1 MARIMIVDDSLIV
14 RMNLKK
20 ILLNNG
26 HEVVAEASN
35 GEEACLKYME
45 NNPDVVTL
53 DITMPKMDGIE
64 ALSKICEKDEEAN
77 IIMISALGQEMKIL
91 EALDKG
97 AKHYIIKPFKEE
109 DVLKKINNVL
119 ETAV

>member
-20 ILLNNG
+20 ILINSG

-35 GEEACLKYME
+35 GEEACLKYE
-45 NNPDVVTL
+45 ECKPDVVTL

-64 ALSKICEKDEEAN
+64 ALSKICEEDRDAS
-77 IIMISALGQEMKIL
+77 IIMISALGQELKIL

-97 AKHYIIKPFKEE
+97 AKHYIVKPFKES
-109 DVLKKINNVL
+109 DVLNKIDTVL
-119 ETAV
+119 KAAV